1 MNDHTIDLVLKYIKN
16 LNKYYKIFEFL
27 IMQR

>member
-1 MNDHTIDLVLKYIKN
+1 MGNYLIDLVLKHIKN